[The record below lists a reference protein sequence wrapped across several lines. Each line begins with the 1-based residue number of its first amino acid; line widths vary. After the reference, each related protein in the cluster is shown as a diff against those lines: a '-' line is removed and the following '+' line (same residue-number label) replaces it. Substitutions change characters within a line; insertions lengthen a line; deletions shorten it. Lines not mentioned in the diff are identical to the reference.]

1 MANDEKD
8 LQYLTKKP
16 SSEQKRL
23 LRLFAKLTFSQRKDV
38 LKKQRSIFHT
48 LRSRRGKEF
57 DNETLTLASQILAI
71 DEYEDSLDEYEL
83 KLLKHNEKKAN
94 KKNKTE
100 KILVIWAIVKD
111 LKENKNM
118 SFRAIADFITDTKF
132 DVSYSLIF
140 QEWKKHEGKGLYYEN

>member
-8 LQYLTKKP
+8 LQYLTRK
-16 SSEQKRL
+16 SSREQKRL

-71 DEYEDSLDEYEL
+71 EEYEDSLDEYEL
-83 KLLKHNEKKAN
+83 KLLKHNEKKTN
-94 KKNKTE
+94 KNNKTE
-100 KILVIWAIVKD
+100 KLLVLWAVIKD

-118 SFRAIADFITDTKF
+118 SFREIANFISDTKF
-132 DVSYSLIF
+132 EVSYSLIF
-140 QEWKKHEGKGLYYEN
+140 QEWKKHEEKGLLL